1 AVVCIVTQQAFA
13 ESASLVGSWHAD
25 DGRTYYEVHFRPNHT
40 FTLFARMSTR
50 NPELAVAQMGE
61 QSGTWQIA
69 GDRIVL
75 DSAEISPKRL
85 GISLEAS
92 SPLNPERT
100 RSCPIVTFA
109 GGSSV
114 LAVAVSLL
122 ATAPKCRIL
131 YDASSDGHARI

>member
-1 AVVCIVTQQAFA
+1 MLARFAAAVVCIVTQQAFA

-40 FTLFARMSTR
+40 FTLIARTILSSPLSRTDASPFIR
-50 NPELAVAQMGE
+50 GILVTGE
-61 QSGTWQIA
+61 NSK
-69 GDRIVL
+69 
-75 DSAEISPKRL
+75 KRL